1 MMRGFRLAV
10 LAAGLLS
17 TTLAPG
23 QSLDASAAGRIE
35 FQSFTPMTMLDLARE
50 RRENWAAAKVWG
62 DLSFPARMG
71 DKVPAIVLSH
81 GSGGVERN
89 MSRWVEALNEIGVAT
104 FVVDTFG
111 PRGIRRT
118 AEDQALLS
126 PAANLMDALQ
136 ALQLL
141 ATHPRIDASRIG
153 VMGFSRGGEV
163 AFRSALEPLLR
174 AVVKS
179 DLKFALH
186 IPVYA
191 GCNQVYWSNKV
202 TRAPMLNLVGAAD
215 DYTHAEPCEAL
226 AARYAAAGAPIR
238 TIKYPD
244 AHHSWDAAYPVVF
257 LPNATSG
264 FSCGVMRW
272 DIDTWAITSERDG
285 KAIPP
290 GKLDEVFR
298 SCVTRGAHV
307 GRNEAAARASERD
320 VQAFVR
326 SVFGA
331 STLPSSRAP

>member
-1 MMRGFRLAV
+1 MKRGFLPAA

-17 TTLAPG
+17 TTLAFG
-23 QSLDASAAGRIE
+23 ESLDASAAGRIE
-35 FQSFTPMTMLDLARE
+35 FQSFTPRTMFDLSRE
-50 RRENWAAAKVWG
+50 RRENWAAVKVWG

-111 PRGIRRT
+111 PRGVKRT

-141 ATHPRIDASRIG
+141 ATHPRIDAARIG

-163 AFRSALEPLLR
+163 AFRSAIEPLLR

-191 GCNQVYWSNKV
+191 GCNQVYWSDKV
-202 TRAPMLNLVGAAD
+202 TRAPILNLVGAAD

-226 AARYAAAGAPIR
+226 AAKYAAAGTPIR
-238 TIKYPD
+238 TIKYPG
-244 AHHSWDAAYPVVF
+244 AHHSWDATYPVFF
-257 LPNATSG
+257 LPGATSG
-264 FSCGVMRW
+264 YSCGVMRW
-272 DIDTWAITSERDG
+272 DIDTWVITSERDG
-285 KAIPP
+285 KVIPA
-290 GKLDEVFR
+290 GKVDEVFR

-307 GRNEAAARASERD
+307 GRNEEAARASVRD
-320 VQAFVR
+320 VQAFVQ
-326 SVFGA
+326 SVFSRSSPPA
-331 STLPSSRAP
+331 SRSP